1 MKDLCRSLEARA
13 VPNIRPQ
20 TTDLVVAFLAGS
32 RKHATNR
39 PALNEGVAGGELLEN
54 LNSIPEWA
62 SGGHSDQFFVVV
74 LVQLVSGAQWRLLPN
89 LGSRLCDRGPPS
101 GADISAPVAPV

>member
-32 RKHATNR
+32 RK
-39 PALNEGVAGGELLEN
+39 PALNEGVAVGELLEN
-54 LNSIPEWA
+54 LNSIPERA
-62 SGGHSDQFFVVV
+62 TGGHSDQSVVTV